1 MITGKIS
8 SKNVSRV
15 ASMRQ
20 ALRQLK
26 TNWYSYPHISILIQV
41 RHSIDFIII
50 GNIVYLGKLIEFSK
64 QYKPKLLHLSF
75 DTKFIQILHSS

>member
-20 ALRQLK
+20 ALRRLK
-26 TNWYSYPHISILIQV
+26 KDIMATVLFMYKIGYLI
-41 RHSIDFIII
+41 
-50 GNIVYLGKLIEFSK
+50 GY
-64 QYKPKLLHLSF
+64 
-75 DTKFIQILHSS
+75 IQIVSNYL